1 MRLADWVFLSLFLGM
16 IATGSAVF
24 MADLNQN
31 YPSTSTLNSSMMN
44 DSFDTAAIINASEQ
58 LDNTIRNA
66 ANGTNFISTI
76 YDGAGDIITIVFTS
90 LTVLFGGIAA
100 AMSHLGIPVWI
111 ESLIIA
117 AIVIAIAFLMLGIGT
132 RWELIR

>member
-31 YPSTSTLNSSMMN
+31 YPTSTLNATMMN
-44 DSFDTAAIINASEQ
+44 ESFDTQSIINASED

-76 YDGAGDIITIVFTS
+76 YDGAGDIITIVLTS
-90 LTVLFGGIAA
+90 VTVLFGGIGA
-100 AMSHLGIPVWI
+100 AMSNLGIPVWI